1 MATTKN
7 SPAIAPTIPMTL
19 DERIA
24 LTTAPA
30 WRPESKGDR
39 IENVTVVGLKMMPSE
54 YGAYPKVVYRTQD
67 GEYIAVHAF
76 HTVLRNNL
84 AEIGTQVGH
93 VHNLVYLGRP
103 LSNTRKNSDGDPQ
116 AYELYYVELAGAEVK
131 AVDENFAF

>member
-1 MATTKN
+1 MATAK
-7 SPAIAPTIPMTL
+7 SAPVTPMTL

-24 LTTAPA
+24 LTNAPP
-30 WRPESKGDR
+30 WRPSQKGDR

-84 AEIGTQVGH
+84 AEIGTDIGQVQ
-93 VHNLVYLGRP
+93 NLVYLGRP
-103 LSNTRKNSDGDPQ
+103 LSNTRKNSEGEPQ
-116 AYELYYVELAGAEVK
+116 PYENYYAEVAGSEVK
-131 AVDENFAF
+131 IKDEDFKF